1 MAYRVQQ
8 LFMILCH
15 EVNQSLLGNHVQ
27 DPATI
32 ACALRIVYQSIDRFK
47 KLKWNA
53 ASLQDLVSSTP
64 QHAPR
69 SHTRYINSS

>member
-8 LFMILCH
+8 LLMILCH
-15 EVNQSLLGNHVQ
+15 EVNQSLLGNYVQ

-32 ACALRIVYQSIDRFK
+32 ACALRLVYQSIVRFK
-47 KLKWNA
+47 KLKWSAEN
-53 ASLQDLVSSTP
+53 LQDLVSSTP

-69 SHTRYINSS
+69 SYSRETNDS